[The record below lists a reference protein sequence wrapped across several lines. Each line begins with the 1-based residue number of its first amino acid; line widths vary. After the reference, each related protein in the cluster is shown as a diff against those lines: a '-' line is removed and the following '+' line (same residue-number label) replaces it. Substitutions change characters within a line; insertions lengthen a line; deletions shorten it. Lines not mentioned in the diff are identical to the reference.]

1 MKIDKIAYNPGTL
14 LSMEEV
20 LLFAKLADD
29 RKNVDSLW
37 VPESW
42 GREAFASL
50 GALSQITTKVN
61 LGTSIVG
68 VYTRTPAAI
77 AMAATTLDVLSN
89 NRTIL
94 GLGVSTPSL
103 VEDWHGTKFERPICR
118 MREYIECL
126 RLMMKG
132 EKVYY
137 SGTFFNVKNF
147 KLSYEPKR
155 QKIPI
160 FVAAVNKHMISIACD
175 LADGILL
182 YLRPMEELRKT
193 VSLIK
198 SRTRKKHKDFEIAS
212 VFIGAVS
219 NKEPEKA
226 RERAAKTLAFYIA
239 VGKYYNRFL
248 SDNGF
253 QIDVEQITSEYHR
266 NGLDIASKFVSDK
279 MLNSLTV
286 SGNSEQCIRSVEKF
300 LSAGI
305 SLPIIQVNPVGTTE
319 SSIREMLST
328 F

>member
-29 RKNVDSLW
+29 RKNVESLW

-50 GALSQITTKVN
+50 GALSQITKKVN

-160 FVAAVNKHMISIACD
+160 FVAAVNKHMISLGCD

-182 YLRPMEELRKT
+182 YLRPIEELRKT

-253 QIDVEQITSEYHR
+253 QNDVEQITSEYHR
-266 NGLDIASKFVSDK
+266 NGLDLASKFVSDK

-305 SLPIIQVNPVGTTE
+305 SLPIIQVNPVGNTE

>member
-14 LSMEEV
+14 LSMEQV

-29 RKNVDSLW
+29 KKNVDSLW

-50 GALSQITTKVN
+50 GALSQITKKVK
-61 LGTSIVG
+61 LGTSIIG
-68 VYTRTPAAI
+68 VYTRTPATI

-89 NRTIL
+89 NRTII
-94 GLGVSTPSL
+94 GLGASTPRL
-103 VEDWHGTKFERPICR
+103 VEDWHGTKFELPICR

-126 RLMMKG
+126 RLMTKG

-137 SGTFFNVKNF
+137 SGRFFKVKNF
-147 KLSYEPKR
+147 KLLYKPKR

-160 FVAAVNKHMISIACD
+160 FVAAVNKHMISLACD

-198 SRTRKKHKDFEIAS
+198 SRTRKRYKDFEIAS

-253 QIDVEQITSEYHR
+253 QNDVEQITSEYHR

-286 SGNSEQCIRSVEKF
+286 SGNSEQCIRSLGKF

-305 SLPIIQVNPVGTTE
+305 SLPIIQVNPVGNTE

>member
-29 RKNVDSLW
+29 RKNVESLW

-50 GALSQITTKVN
+50 GALSQITKKVN

-147 KLSYEPKR
+147 KLSYKPKR

-160 FVAAVNKHMISIACD
+160 FVAAVNKHMISLACD

-253 QIDVEQITSEYHR
+253 QNDVKQITLEYHR

-286 SGNSEQCIRSVEKF
+286 SGNSEQCIRSLGKF
-300 LSAGI
+300 LSVGI
-305 SLPIIQVNPVGTTE
+305 SLPIIQVNPVGNTE